1 MDFRTKEYGRNS
13 NVAPSSEHIIRN
25 NGEAVSPRGDAASK
39 LESPRGGYL
48 SPLSGE
54 EKRKVFFESK
64 FQRTLKS
71 PIMSG
76 MDFQS
81 YPM

>member
-1 MDFRTKEYGRNS
+1 MDFQTKEYGGNS
-13 NVAPSSEHIIRN
+13 NVAPNSEHMMRN

-76 MDFQS
+76 MVFQS